1 MILMGNKGT
10 DAVGKQTPEVE
21 GAPEVF
27 GKILKDIALDERL
40 V

>member
-1 MILMGNKGT
+1 MILVGNRGT
-10 DAVGKQTPEVE
+10 DTVGKQTSEVE

-27 GKILKDIALDERL
+27 GKILKDITLDERL